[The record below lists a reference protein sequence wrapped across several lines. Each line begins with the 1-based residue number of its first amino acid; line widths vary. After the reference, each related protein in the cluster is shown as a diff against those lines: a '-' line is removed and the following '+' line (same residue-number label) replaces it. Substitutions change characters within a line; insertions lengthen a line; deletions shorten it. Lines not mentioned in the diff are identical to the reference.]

1 MPFTP
6 YQDQLLGSCRDYF
19 AFDGWAKYDTKD
31 GQWLWV
37 SRDAPLVTFKHPE
50 IWGRRTAPAPADRI
64 LAEIYNNFWYTN
76 FVGNE
81 NGAMEF
87 QFDLL
92 WKPSISDPQ
101 ALANTVVSEPIV
113 VQK

>member
-6 YQDQLLGSCRDYF
+6 YADQLPGSCRDYF
-19 AFDGWAKYDTKD
+19 AIDGWAQYATKD
-31 GQWLWV
+31 GQWFWV
-37 SRDAPLVTFKHPE
+37 SRDAPLVTFSRPE
-50 IWGRRTAPAPADRI
+50 VWRRRTTPPPTDRL
-64 LAEIYNNFWYTN
+64 LAVIFNNFWYTN

-81 NGAMEF
+81 NGSMQF

-92 WKPSISDPQ
+92 WKPDIPDPQ
-101 ALANTVVSEPIV
+101 ALADTLVSQPVI